1 MSLEKVHS
9 EKQKLENFGC
19 IETVLFVMERSGAA
33 YRHLFQ
39 VMKNK
44 NY

>member
-1 MSLEKVHS
+1 MMLVAYCA
-9 EKQKLENFGC
+9 QG
-19 IETVLFVMERSGAA
+19 LFVMERASTA

-44 NY
+44 NITLNNVIQFLNVI